1 MYLHNTSI
9 HLFLYWRT
17 GDIWL
22 LLIGIT
28 AWLIFRKK
36 KKEVP
41 LPDGFIAI
49 TDDIIF
55 HEKDGILK
63 YKEGDE
69 IILTT
74 YKLKL
79 FTLLLNEIGHF
90 IPVDIIKDTVW
101 ADGMSTKDA
110 LVQAIRRL
118 RNELEPFPEL
128 RIENARDKGYRL
140 LTGNKV
146 IKESQ

>member
-1 MYLHNTSI
+1 M
-9 HLFLYWRT
+9 
-17 GDIWL
+17 
-22 LLIGIT
+22 
-28 AWLIFRKK
+28 
-36 KKEVP
+36 
-41 LPDGFIAI
+41 
-49 TDDIIF
+49 
-55 HEKDGILK
+55 
-63 YKEGDE
+63 
-69 IILTT
+69 TT

-90 IPVDIIKDTVW
+90 IPFDIIKDTVW

-110 LVQAIRRL
+110 LVQDIRRL